1 MGRSLALDA
10 AGWAAVIA
18 SGDEAEQLGSAGS
31 PDVIPAN
38 QRRRLPVFTRTVLR
52 CAVPLMKDHP
62 GAPLV
67 YAAEHGD
74 LDSTVAL
81 LTDIARGELL
91 SPALFAL
98 SVHNAPAGALSLAT
112 PGAGDHTAI
121 AGTDAT
127 PAAALTEAYAR
138 LVHGDAK
145 VALIVIA
152 EARYPEIY
160 HCFDS
165 EAPDAFLAMAVRLAE
180 GDAAQA
186 FDIGGGRAG
195 VAAIA
200 HALNQGAQ
208 RLRFSPPAF
217 SAERAA

>member
-1 MGRSLALDA
+1 MDA

-18 SGDEAEQLGSAGS
+18 TGDDAEQLGLAGS

-38 QRRRLPVFTRTVLR
+38 QRRRLPAFTRTVLR
-52 CAVPLMKDHP
+52 CAVPLMKDFP

-74 LDSTVAL
+74 LDSTVSL
-81 LTDIARGELL
+81 LADIARGELL

-138 LVHGDAK
+138 LAHGDAD
-145 VALIVIA
+145 VVLVVMA

-160 HCFDS
+160 HRFDS
-165 EAPDAFLAMAVRLAE
+165 DAPDAFLAMAVRLAE
-180 GDAAQA
+180 GDGSQA
-186 FDIGGGRAG
+186 FDIGGGRGG
-195 VAAIA
+195 VASAA
-200 HALNQGAQ
+200 RSLSQGAQ
-208 RLRFSPPAF
+208 RLRFSPPPF
-217 SAERAA
+217 SVERAA